1 MAHPWHDLEPGPNV
15 EKFFFTVIE
24 IPKGSKNKYELDKKS
39 GLLKADRVL
48 YSSVVYPA
56 NYGLIPRTYCGD
68 NDPLDVLVL
77 GQEPIQP
84 LCIVRCKAIG
94 MITMTDE
101 QGQDDKIIAVHADD
115 PAYADYNDISALP
128 PHVIK
133 ELQRFFEDYKILED
147 KEVQVGD
154 LVGRIDAINA
164 IKTAIKL
171 YADKKLEILKKYQN

>member
-1 MAHPWHDLEPGPNV
+1 LDPGKSI
-15 EKFFFTVIE
+15 EKFFYAVIE
-24 IPKGSKNKYELDKKS
+24 IPKGSKNKYELDKTT
-39 GLLKADRVL
+39 GLLRADRVL

-84 LCIVRCKAIG
+84 LCIVRCKPIG

-128 PHVIK
+128 QHVIK

-154 LVGRIDAINA
+154 LRGRVDAINT
-164 IKTAIKL
+164 IKSAVKL
-171 YADKKLEILKKYQN
+171 YSDKKSEILKKYQD